1 MKKILTI
8 ILSILL
14 CVGAVGGSYVLFK
27 HLADDKKVET
37 PADDSSNGNEETPG
51 EDDSSS
57 GNKPDGGEADDSVNE
72 PTMIKVWQ
80 LCTENAEFNIGDQ
93 IVITSQSEELAMGA
107 TQAASNRPAV
117 AVTKSANTVNIDDTV
132 QIITLEKGTVEGSL
146 AFNVGT
152 GYLYAPSSSS
162 NMLKTHEVID
172 DNSSWVITIDANNV
186 ASIVAQG
193 ASTKNKLQF
202 NITSGLFSCYSTEQ
216 NVVTVYKQVEVE
228 QPNNENEELPTLKG
242 LKIPK
247 NEAAYIDT
255 RMEMVKGAQLS
266 LTEGDRALRFTC
278 NISTE
283 LYNEVM
289 ADANKEIGMLVFP
302 TKFFDQVNTKGY
314 TYMDWIKVFDE
325 ELEVDYSYLPY
336 DESIIGTTDTGY
348 YMRYKLYNIAYAGIN
363 QNISCLGVLKTTNA
377 DGSVSYKYAAL
388 PSGET
393 YQSNARSMAYLA
405 AATLNANALGMESLT
420 DAQLTMLKGFINDSV
435 DKANGLTE
443 ATDDGSTYLFEV
455 SPTGPKTVSVGQTF
469 KVETTL
475 TPDVNVPIWYRSTDT
490 SVVTVD
496 DQGNVTA
503 LKTGTAVIGVYVAGE
518 AFGITVTVS

>member
-37 PADDSSNGNEETPG
+37 PADDSSNGEQETPS
-51 EDDSSS
+51 EDNSSS
-57 GNKPDGGEADDSVNE
+57 GNKPSGGEADDSVNE

-80 LCTENAEFNIGDQ
+80 LCTENAEFNVGDQ
-93 IVITSQSEELAMGA
+93 IVITSQSEELAIAA

-117 AVTKSANTVNIDDTV
+117 AITKSANTVNIDDTV
-132 QIITLEKGTVEGSL
+132 QVITLEKGTVEGSF

-172 DNSSWVITIDANNV
+172 DNSSWAITIDANNV

-202 NITSGLFSCYSTEQ
+202 NITSSLFSCYSTEQ

-228 QPNNENEELPTLKG
+228 QPNKEDEGLPTLKG

-247 NEAAYIDT
+247 NEADYIADGLD
-255 RMEMVKGAQLS
+255 MVNGAQLS

-283 LYNEVM
+283 LYEAVQ
-289 ADANKEIGMLVFP
+289 ADENKELAMLVIP
-302 TKFFDQVNTKGY
+302 TKFYDKVNPNGY
-314 TYMDWIKVFDE
+314 TYIDWIKAFDAAGE
-325 ELEVDYSYLPY
+325 TSYSYLAY
-336 DESIIGTTDTGY
+336 DESLIGTTDTGY
-348 YMRYKLYNIAYAGIN
+348 YMRYKLYNIPYAGIN
-363 QNISCLGVLKTTNA
+363 QNITCLGVLKITNA
-377 DGSVSYKYAAL
+377 DGSVDYKYAAL

-393 YQSNARSMAYLA
+393 YQSNARSMAYVA
-405 AATLNANALGMESLT
+405 AATLNANTLSMESLT
-420 DAQLTMLKGFINDSV
+420 DAQLAMLKGFINDSV
-435 DKANGLTE
+435 DKANGLAE

-496 DQGNVTA
+496 DQGNVKA
-503 LKTGTAVIGVYVAGE
+503 LKAGTAVIGVYVAGE